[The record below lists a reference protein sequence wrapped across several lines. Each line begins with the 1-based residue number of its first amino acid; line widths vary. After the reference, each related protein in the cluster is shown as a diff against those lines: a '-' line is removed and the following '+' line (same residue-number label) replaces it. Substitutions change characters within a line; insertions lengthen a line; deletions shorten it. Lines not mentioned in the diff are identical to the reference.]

1 MKKEYIRPIVEIIC
15 TDSQGALLIG
25 SDNDHADAP
34 PMDDIFDDDEDVVDK
49 PMSVHHN
56 FWND

>member
-1 MKKEYIRPIVEIIC
+1 MKKKYIRPIVEIIC

-34 PMDDIFDDDEDVVDK
+34 PMDDIFDDGEEVNEYPDLKHKNYWID
-49 PMSVHHN
+49 
-56 FWND
+56 

>member
-34 PMDDIFDDDEDVVDK
+34 PQGDFFDDDEDVVDK

>member
-34 PMDDIFDDDEDVVDK
+34 PMGDIFDDDEEVNEYPDLK
-49 PMSVHHN
+49 HKN
-56 FWND
+56 Y

>member
-34 PMDDIFDDDEDVVDK
+34 PMDDCFDDDEDIADD
-49 PMSVHHN
+49 PLFVHHN
-56 FWND
+56 FWDD

>member
-15 TDSQGALLIG
+15 TDGQGALLIG

-34 PMDDIFDDDEDVVDK
+34 PQGDFFDDDEEVNEYPDLKHKNYWID
-49 PMSVHHN
+49 
-56 FWND
+56 